1 MQCFVCSVLCF
12 VFCVQCAVFCV
23 QCAVCSA
30 QCAVCSVVVGV
41 EGSQETLETE
51 GRDSKGSL
59 VRRGWWH
66 NPQQSSQS
74 SQSSAIFTMYQ
85 KLPHNLHN
93 PQQSL
98 QCTTQFSTQ
107 STKNFLTIMTI
118 LTTHKHLNS
127 TNPETTERLGS
138 KGPLF
143 KRYSDRILWHNL
155 SEYSNWFHSKAFFY
169 FKLHFLLLFA
179 TFYLLD

>member
-1 MQCFVCSVLCF
+1 MYVCWSVDGVNFACKKMDA
-12 VFCVQCAVFCV
+12 VRWWCAVFCG
-23 QCAVCSA
+23 QCGGWSWRKRGD
-30 QCAVCSVVVGV
+30 VG
-41 EGSQETLETE
+41 
-51 GRDSKGSL
+51 D
-59 VRRGWWH
+59 RGER
-66 NPQQSSQS
+66 QQGQSSQERLVA
-74 SQSSAIFTMYQ
+74 QSSAILTI
-85 KLPHNLHN
+85 LSN
-93 PQQSL
+93 PQ

-118 LTTHKHLNS
+118 LTTHKHLKS

-169 FKLHFLLLFA
+169 FKLHFYSCLQPFICWIDIAMFWKVCNISLCRLVS
-179 TFYLLD
+179 